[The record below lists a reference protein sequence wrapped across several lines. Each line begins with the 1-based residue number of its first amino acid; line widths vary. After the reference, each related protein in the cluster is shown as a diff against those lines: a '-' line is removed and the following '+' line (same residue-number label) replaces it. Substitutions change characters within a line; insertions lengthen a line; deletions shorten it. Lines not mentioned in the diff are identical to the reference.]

1 MTTSITSLRNP
12 IDDLTSQLNQ
22 PPAKPPGTLE
32 QEFGGMVQRGA
43 KARELAPQI
52 MQESLKQ
59 EQKVGKDI
67 MQQRTQSAE
76 DVGNLAKRQ
85 AASTKLLEEEAI
97 AARPQP
103 IEFAPTQQ
111 TPEQLQ
117 TIAISMMLVGALAGG
132 GAKRSGIA
140 GLKAM
145 TGMLDGYKQGRK
157 DVFDRE
163 KIIFEKALET
173 QKQKIE
179 EVKAMYESAVR
190 AKLAGDQAEY
200 NSLQARI
207 QAETDNGTMQYAF
220 ATRNTDQIRKQ
231 LEAAEKGM
239 SEGLKGMAD
248 LREAEEN
255 RKLRREELAARRGE
269 FKTVGVD
276 ENGNVVQ
283 INEAGTTRTVS
294 GVKPASASGSR
305 FTQQQAIAQ
314 RAVNSLG
321 GVASALESIREL
333 PAGTTTGLL
342 PNLQTKD
349 GMFNYVRNTMGR
361 KIAPRDAEM
370 MNTLFTGIGR
380 NLASIE
386 SSGIATG
393 LVELSKQMQ
402 SGTYINSGV
411 DDPYKVA
418 IKLADIRRIATE
430 NIRPA
435 IESGGM
441 PKQQAETA
449 MKLVERI
456 EQAIPFDT
464 IDVVRAANS
473 KGRPTIGERTTQ
485 VVKGAVQMPTFAT
498 QEEAQAAR
506 DRGEITAGTA
516 IRIGNQT
523 GKWKD

>member
-1 MTTSITSLRNP
+1 MATSITSLRNP
-12 IDDLTSQLNQ
+12 IDDLTSKLNE
-22 PPAKPPGTLE
+22 PPTKPVGALE
-32 QEFGGMVQRGA
+32 QEFGGMAQRGA
-43 KARELAPQI
+43 RARELAPQ
-52 MQESLKQ
+52 MMRESLKQ
-59 EQKVGKDI
+59 EQKVGEDI

-76 DVGNLAKRQ
+76 DIGNLAKRQ

-97 AARPQP
+97 AARPEP

-220 ATRNTDQIRKQ
+220 ATRNTDQVRKQ
-231 LEAAEKGM
+231 LEAAEISMAKGL
-239 SEGLKGMAD
+239 EGMEK
-248 LREAEEN
+248 LRKAEED
-255 RKLRREELAARRGE
+255 RKLRQKEIDARKQDYKVIGTNEEGDVVMANDLGQTRVM
-269 FKTVGVD
+269 TGV
-276 ENGNVVQ
+276 
-283 INEAGTTRTVS
+283 A
-294 GVKPASASGSR
+294 PASGAR
-305 FTQQQAIAQ
+305 ATQQQSIAQ

-321 GVASALESIREL
+321 GVASALESLKEL

-361 KIAPRDAEM
+361 KISSRDAEM

-402 SGTYINSGV
+402 SGTYINSGI

-435 IESGGM
+435 IESGLM
-441 PKQQAETA
+441 PKQQAQTA

-456 EQAIPFDT
+456 EQAIPYET
-464 IDVVRAANS
+464 VDVVRAANA

-485 VVKGAVQMPTFAT
+485 VVQGGENVPTFAT
-498 QEEAQAAR
+498 EKEAQAAR
-506 DRGEITAGTA
+506 DRNEISAGTK
-516 IRIGNQT
+516 IRIGNKT
-523 GKWKD
+523 GEWRD